1 MSIQMVYGG
10 RDRVPGISAA
20 IETFENEFTW
30 GRWEN
35 HEVAGML
42 VDGTTRDTGNTNYTH
57 ILRAGLLMGKVEST
71 DKLKVWDPT
80 ATDGSEYIYGVL
92 KESRSM
98 LMNGTSTDRLTGAI
112 IISGGVRANRL
123 IVPGTTNIGLAESAA
138 NNHLAR
144 AFMRS
149 RFMFDDDFD
158 KGRPENNVVNV
169 SAAQQSG
176 GITLDYD
183 DSHKFFFN
191 TGGTVTIALG
201 SLVAYKGIEFTF
213 FSNTATSATITVTS
227 GSSNIKA
234 PNVSAANSLS
244 VDGTCR
250 KIRGNGSLWLVET
263 L

>member
-1 MSIQMVYGG
+1 MSMQMVYGG

-35 HEVAGML
+35 HEIGGML
-42 VDGTTRDTGNTNYTH
+42 IDGTTRDTGNTSYTH

-98 LMNGTSTDRLTGAI
+98 LMNNTSTDRLTGAI
-112 IISGGVRANRL
+112 VLSGGVRASRL
-123 IVPGTTNIGLAESAA
+123 IVPGTTNLGLAESAA

-144 AFMRS
+144 AMMRS

-158 KGRPENNVVNV
+158 KGRPENNIVNV
-169 SAAQQSG
+169 SASQQSG

-183 DSHKFFFN
+183 DSHKYFFN

-213 FSNTATSATITVTS
+213 FSNTATSATITLTS
-227 GSSNIKA
+227 GSSNIKVA
-234 PNVSAANSLS
+234 NSAATNSLS
-244 VDGTCR
+244 IDGTVR
-250 KIRGNGSLWLVET
+250 KIRGNGSLWLVE
-263 L
+263 LL